1 MTRNGQTRVQRG
13 ALRVLRLTTQVMVWA
28 FPRKVYR
35 GERLANHDYRSAT
48 RVLERI
54 AVRAG
59 RARTSGGRSFGRRRA
74 DARAMSGAFWE
85 AVRSPTCRETFR
97 ELTN

>member
-1 MTRNGQTRVQRG
+1 MIYNDELANSRAAC
-13 ALRVLRLTTQVMVWA
+13 ALRVLRLTTQVMAWA

-54 AVRAG
+54 AVGAG
-59 RARTSGGRSFGRRRA
+59 RARTSGRPILRKAKGG
-74 DARAMSGAFWE
+74 
-85 AVRSPTCRETFR
+85 
-97 ELTN
+97 